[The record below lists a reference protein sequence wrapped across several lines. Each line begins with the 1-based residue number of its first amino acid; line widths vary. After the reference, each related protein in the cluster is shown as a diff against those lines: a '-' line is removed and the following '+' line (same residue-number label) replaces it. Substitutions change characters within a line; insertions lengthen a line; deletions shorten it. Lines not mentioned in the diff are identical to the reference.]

1 MVLRSNLAVNSAREQ
16 GITLR
21 YYRVASQNPYI
32 HSTYNP
38 RGEIGGIFS
47 SSQSQVPSAH
57 PVRTHFSCVW
67 AHSGNTSVAFVR
79 LLGALLVGALSLQL
93 PAAVTA
99 TRQQL
104 VQWLCGIVLACTP
117 GLPRPGNSRVVC
129 RARMHGDGEHVATR
143 RRDRPTRPPV
153 QRRS

>member
-32 HSTYNP
+32 YSTYNP

-117 GLPRPGNSRVVC
+117 GLPRPGNMWP
-129 RARMHGDGEHVATR
+129 RADVTGRPDLQFSGVA
-143 RRDRPTRPPV
+143 
-153 QRRS
+153 SL